1 MQLFPLDDG
10 NMVWWICSG
19 SEYIL
24 SATYSHI
31 LPLILIYHGLVGQK
45 LVTQL
50 LKLRA
55 VLLVFQKLLSPQL
68 GWFHRHQLR
77 SIIVR
82 SNQIIVNYVSNKRI
96 CSGNPA
102 LPASASNSFA
112 SSGLHRHMVPLAA
125 FSKPKK
131 LMPPYHTVV
140 RSNTA

>member
-1 MQLFPLDDG
+1 
-10 NMVWWICSG
+10 MVSWICSG
-19 SEYIL
+19 SRYIL
-24 SATYSHI
+24 SPTYSHF
-31 LPLILIYHGLVGQK
+31 LPLIYIYQIFVGQK